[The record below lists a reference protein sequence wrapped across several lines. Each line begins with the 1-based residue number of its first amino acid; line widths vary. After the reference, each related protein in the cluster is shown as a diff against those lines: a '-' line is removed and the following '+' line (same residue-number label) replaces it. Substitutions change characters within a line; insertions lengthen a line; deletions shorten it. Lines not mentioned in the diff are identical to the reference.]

1 MHAKCLIQENEW
13 EVRAAKRGVD
23 TLAMAFYSVLHAS
36 PLLYLVSWEKKV
48 WEGCEK
54 TINNNK

>member
-36 PLLYLVSWEKKV
+36 PLPLPCVVGK
-48 WEGCEK
+48 EGVGGL
-54 TINNNK
+54 